1 MASMTTA
8 ATTAYVAVLEL
19 PGPRLIHSRMCGTRE
34 HAEQYLAWLRRRQEE
49 SGARVLKAAVE
60 ERRLGADSN

>member
-1 MASMTTA
+1 MIAASTTG
-8 ATTAYVAVLEL
+8 YVAVLEL

-34 HAEQYLAWLRRRQEE
+34 HAEEYLAWLRRRQEE

-60 ERRLGADSN
+60 ERRLVADSN

>member
-1 MASMTTA
+1 MASMSA
-8 ATTAYVAVLEL
+8 ASTTAYVAVLEL

-34 HAEQYLAWLRRRQEE
+34 HAEEYLAWLRRRQEE

-60 ERRLGADSN
+60 ERRLATDSN